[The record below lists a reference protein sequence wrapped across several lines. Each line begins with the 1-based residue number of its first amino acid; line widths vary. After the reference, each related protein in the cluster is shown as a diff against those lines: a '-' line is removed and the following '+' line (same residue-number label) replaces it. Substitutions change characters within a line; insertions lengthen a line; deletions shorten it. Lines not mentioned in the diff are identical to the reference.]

1 MDVGA
6 KLKEARLSSGI
17 SLDSLQETTKIQKRY
32 LVAIE
37 EGNLHI
43 LPGKFYA
50 RAFIKEYATAVG
62 LDPNELLE
70 EHREEL
76 PSTEEENV
84 QYTRIQRTRRENNSN
99 DKESR
104 ISASIPSIIVVL
116 LVIGIIIVAWLFIRA
131 NSSDATDP
139 SEEPQENNVIIED
152 GTNDSNTD
160 SVEGTSNEDEEGN
173 TEENDGTA
181 EDNENNESEDGV
193 SEELSVEVIEE
204 GTGSS
209 PNSVIGVSNYGDEV
223 TVSVDV
229 TGDNEESW
237 LEVISGSGES
247 LFSSVFNAEA
257 APQEWD
263 ASDFDSISLNVG
275 YAPAVTIS
283 INGTEIEYPVDTSTV
298 HQKLEIQFN

>member
-6 KLKEARLSSGI
+6 KLKEARLSSGV

-99 DKESR
+99 DKGSR
-104 ISASIPSIIVVL
+104 ISSSIPSIIVVL
-116 LVIGIIIVAWLFIRA
+116 LVIGIIIVAWLFVRA

-160 SVEGTSNEDEEGN
+160 SGEGTSNEGE
-173 TEENDGTA
+173 EENNEENGDAA
-181 EDNENNESEDGV
+181 EDNNESEDSP

-229 TGDNEESW
+229 TGDGEESW
-237 LEVISGSGES
+237 LEVTSGSGES

-283 INGTEIEYPVDTSTV
+283 INGTEIEYPVDMSTV

>member
-6 KLKEARLSSGI
+6 KLKEARLSSGV

-99 DKESR
+99 DKGSR
-104 ISASIPSIIVVL
+104 ISSSIPSIIVVL

-160 SVEGTSNEDEEGN
+160 SGEGTSNEGE
-173 TEENDGTA
+173 EENNEENGDAA
-181 EDNENNESEDGV
+181 EDNNESEDSP

-229 TGDNEESW
+229 TGDGEESW
-237 LEVISGSGES
+237 LEVTSGSGES

-283 INGTEIEYPVDTSTV
+283 INGTEIEYPVDMSTV

>member
-6 KLKEARLSSGI
+6 KLKEARLSSGV

-50 RAFIKEYATAVG
+50 RAFIKEYAMAVG

-99 DKESR
+99 DKGSR
-104 ISASIPSIIVVL
+104 ISSIIPSIIVVL

-131 NSSDATDP
+131 NSSTDATDP

-152 GTNDSNTD
+152 GADDSNNETG
-160 SVEGTSNEDEEGN
+160 EGTA
-173 TEENDGTA
+173 EENNEESEGSSEDNA
-181 EDNENNESEDGV
+181 EDNESEEGTSED
-193 SEELSVEVIEE
+193 LSVEVIEE
-204 GTGSS
+204 GTGAS

-223 TVSVDV
+223 TVSVDS
-229 TGDNEESW
+229 TGDGESW
-237 LEVISGSGES
+237 LEVTSGSGES
-247 LFSSVFNAEA
+247 LYSSVFNADA
-257 APQEWD
+257 SPQEWD
-263 ASDFDSISLNVG
+263 ASEFESISLNVG
-275 YAPAVTIS
+275 NAPAVTIS

>member
-99 DKESR
+99 DKGSR
-104 ISASIPSIIVVL
+104 ISSSIPSIIVVL

-160 SVEGTSNEDEEGN
+160 SGEGTSNEGE
-173 TEENDGTA
+173 EENNEENGDAA
-181 EDNENNESEDGV
+181 EDNNESEDSP

-229 TGDNEESW
+229 TGDGEESW
-237 LEVISGSGES
+237 LEVTSGSGES

-283 INGTEIEYPVDTSTV
+283 INGTEIEYPVDMSTV

>member
-6 KLKEARLSSGI
+6 KLKEARLSSGV

-99 DKESR
+99 DKGSR
-104 ISASIPSIIVVL
+104 ISSSIPSIIVVL

-160 SVEGTSNEDEEGN
+160 TGEGTSNEGE
-173 TEENDGTA
+173 EENNEENGDAA
-181 EDNENNESEDGV
+181 EDNNESEDSP

-229 TGDNEESW
+229 TGDGEESW
-237 LEVISGSGES
+237 LEVTSGSGES

-283 INGTEIEYPVDTSTV
+283 INGTEIEYPVDMSTV

>member
-99 DKESR
+99 DKGSR
-104 ISASIPSIIVVL
+104 ISSVIPSIIVVL

-131 NSSDATDP
+131 NSSSDATDS
-139 SEEPQENNVIIED
+139 SEEPQENNVIIEE
-152 GTNDSNTD
+152 GTNDSENNTD
-160 SVEGTSNEDEEGN
+160 ESAGDEEEN
-173 TEENDGTA
+173 NEENDGTSEGS
-181 EDNENNESEDGV
+181 EDNESEEVSSED
-193 SEELSVEVIEE
+193 LSVEVIEE

-209 PNSVIGVSNYGDEV
+209 PNSVIGVSNYGDEL

-229 TGDNEESW
+229 TADDMESW
-237 LEVISGSGES
+237 LGVTSGNGES
-247 LFSSVFNAEA
+247 LYNSIFNAEA

-263 ASDFDSISLNVG
+263 ATDYESISFNVG
-275 YAPAVTIS
+275 NTPAVVIS
-283 INGTEIEYPVDTSTV
+283 INGTEIEYPVDTSTA
-298 HQKLEIQFN
+298 HQKIEIQFN

>member
-6 KLKEARLSSGI
+6 KLKEARLSSGV

-99 DKESR
+99 DKGSR
-104 ISASIPSIIVVL
+104 ISSSIPSIIVVL

-160 SVEGTSNEDEEGN
+160 SDEGTSNEGE
-173 TEENDGTA
+173 EENNEENGDAA
-181 EDNENNESEDGV
+181 EDNNESEDSP

-229 TGDNEESW
+229 TGDGEESW
-237 LEVISGSGES
+237 LEVTSGSGES

-283 INGTEIEYPVDTSTV
+283 INGTEIEYPVDMSTV